1 MAMDDR
7 EFWTQIRRGLMTIV
21 DVIERQYDLPRSTR
35 YSWSWRPEPMVSN
48 GTTRGSASSLPE
60 HAEENGR

>member
-1 MAMDDR
+1 MMDDR

-35 YSWSWRPEPMVSN
+35 YTWSWRPEHVNN
-48 GTTRGSASSLPE
+48 GTTRDRASSLPDSI
-60 HAEENGR
+60 EEINGR